1 MKFRKFIMRFIAL
14 TIFLALSIQIHA
26 QESST
31 KKYGVYA
38 DYGLNMHSADFRA
51 LPGIPNCCTNFQE
64 GDGLGLSMGALFEMD
79 MTSHLFLAARL
90 GYTDISGELRRYDQT
105 TVIIDNAF
113 EDGEFTHTINSSI
126 QAVTARI
133 LAGYRIIPNLSFYSG
148 FGVGNVI
155 NATFDQ
161 VETLSKPSD
170 KGTFVDEQGFDTGSR
185 TRNEFSGDIPELNSI
200 RLFLSTG
207 IGYELPLNS
216 DNSIRLM
223 PEVNFD
229 FAFSN
234 VVNGID
240 WSINELKG
248 GIALKYVPQND
259 RDWKIIRDTVIVR
272 DTTIEY
278 ITENKPSIKLIN
290 TRVLDESEKIE
301 GHTKIITTTVEKK
314 YLHRLL
320 DPSLAEN
327 SKSSN
332 ENKSSLKN
340 TDISITAKGVDYNGN
355 LTSVATMKVEEFI
368 SDVIHPLLPYIFFD
382 HNSSVVPDRYT
393 QYKKLE
399 EFTESS
405 LINDETLEVY
415 YNLLNIVGRRLK
427 DNPKSTIKLI
437 GTNSNTGEEKDNTK
451 LSQERA
457 IEVKNYFVNAWGI
470 DANRIKTEARN
481 LPQNASNTTV
491 EDGIAENRRVE
502 IYSSDNQILD
512 VIMAKDTLR
521 KADPPTL
528 RFMTEYKGNED
539 YENWKVVV
547 SQNGITLKE
556 YNGNGTLPKS
566 IDWNLEQ
573 EQGTTPRFDSPLDY
587 KLVLTKGGETAEANA
602 QLPMQMIKLSEK
614 AINKVGD
621 KRIDK
626 FNLILFDFNSSEIS
640 GRNSDI
646 IDIIDTRI
654 EDNSTIQ
661 IKGYTDRMGDEA
673 LNERLSNSRAESAN
687 KALGNSNAISK
698 GYGEKIELYNN
709 DLPEG
714 RMYNR
719 TVEIIVETPV
729 K

>member
-1 MKFRKFIMRFIAL
+1 MKFRKYIMYRIAL
-14 TIFLALSIQIHA
+14 IVFIALSIQINA

-38 DYGLNMHSADFRA
+38 DYGLNMHLADFRA

-79 MTSHLFLAARL
+79 MTSHLFLAGRV
-90 GYTDISGELRRYDQT
+90 GYSDLSGELIRKDQT
-105 TVIIDNAF
+105 TVILNNAF

-133 LAGYRIIPNLSFYSG
+133 LAGYRIIPNLSFYAG

-155 NATFDQ
+155 NATYDQ

-170 KGTFVDEQGFDTGSR
+170 KGTFVDDKGFDTGSR
-185 TRNEFSGDIPELNSI
+185 TRNESAGDIPELNSM

-207 IGYELPLNS
+207 VGYELPLNS

-234 VVNGID
+234 VVNGIN

-248 GIALKYVPQND
+248 GIALKYVPQSD
-259 RDWKIIRDTVIVR
+259 IEWQIIRDTIIVR
-272 DTTIEY
+272 DTTTEY
-278 ITENKPSIKLIN
+278 ITENKPSLKMISSRAIDETESIEGN
-290 TRVLDESEKIE
+290 TR
-301 GHTKIITTTVEKK
+301 IITTTIENK
-314 YLHRLL
+314 YLNQVL
-320 DPSLAEN
+320 DPSFASN
-327 SKSSN
+327 SNSSN
-332 ENKSSLKN
+332 KSTLKN
-340 TDISITAKGVDYNGN
+340 SDIVITAKGVDYNGN
-355 LTSVATMKVEEFI
+355 LSSVATMKVEEFI
-368 SDVIHPLLPYIFFD
+368 SDVIHPLLPYIFFT
-382 HNSSVVPDRYT
+382 HNSSELQPK
-393 QYKKLE
+393 YKQLSSTNS
-399 EFTESS
+399 FTENT

-415 YNLLNIVGRRLK
+415 YNLLNIVGKRLK
-427 DNPKSTIKLI
+427 DYPKTSIKLT

-451 LSQERA
+451 LSENRA
-457 IEVKNYFVNAWGI
+457 KEVKNYLVNAWGI
-470 DANRIKTEARN
+470 DASRINTEARN
-481 LPQNASNTTV
+481 LPQNASNITV
-491 EDGIAENRRVE
+491 EDGTAENRRVE
-502 IYSSDNQILD
+502 ITSPDNQMLD
-512 VIMAKDTLR
+512 VILAKDTLR
-521 KADPPTL
+521 KTDPPSL
-528 RFMTEYKGNED
+528 RFMTEYKGAED
-539 YENWKVVV
+539 YDSWKVEV
-547 SQNGITLKE
+547 SQNGKVLKE
-556 YNGNGTLPKS
+556 YNGTEKLPKS

-573 EQGTTPRFDSPLDY
+573 EQSTTPRFDSPLDY
-587 KLVLTKGGETAEANA
+587 KLVLTKGSESAEATA

-626 FNLILFDFNSSEIS
+626 FNLILFDFNSAEIS
-640 GRNSDI
+640 GRNSEIITI
-646 IDIIDTRI
+646 IDSKI

-661 IKGYTDRMGDEA
+661 IKGYTDRMGDEG

-687 KALGNSNAISK
+687 KALGNGNAVSK
-698 GYGEKIELYNN
+698 GYGEKIELYDNN
-709 DLPEG
+709 LPEG

-719 TVEIIVETPV
+719 TVEIIVETPI

>member
-1 MKFRKFIMRFIAL
+1 MKFRKYIMYRVALIVFIVI
-14 TIFLALSIQIHA
+14 SIQLNA

-38 DYGLNMHSADFRA
+38 DYGLNMHSSEFKA
-51 LPGIPNCCTNFQE
+51 LPGIPNCCIDFEE
-64 GDGLGLSMGALFEMD
+64 GNGLGLSIGALFEMD
-79 MTSHLFLAARL
+79 MSSHLFLSARL
-90 GYTDISGELRRYDQT
+90 GYNDLSGELSRIEPT
-105 TVIIDNAF
+105 TVIINNNF
-113 EDGEFTHTINSSI
+113 EPGKLNHSIVANI

-133 LAGYRIIPNLSFYSG
+133 LAGYRIIPNLSFYAG
-148 FGVGNVI
+148 FGAGNVI
-155 NATFDQ
+155 NATYDQ
-161 VETLSKPSD
+161 LETLTEPTD
-170 KGTFVDEQGFDTGSR
+170 KGTFIDDLGVDTGKR
-185 TRNEFSGDIPELNSI
+185 TRNESTGDIPELNSM

-216 DNSIRLM
+216 DNSLRLM

-234 VVNGID
+234 VVNSID
-240 WSINELKG
+240 WTINELKG
-248 GIALKYVPQND
+248 GIALKYVPQSSK
-259 RDWKIIRDTVIVR
+259 DWQIIRDTIIVR
-272 DTTIEY
+272 DTTTEY
-278 ITENKPSIKLIN
+278 ITENKPSLKMINSKVIDEVENIDGN
-290 TRVLDESEKIE
+290 TR
-301 GHTKIITTTVEKK
+301 IITTTIENK
-314 YLHRLL
+314 YLNRVL
-320 DPSLAEN
+320 DPSFASNN
-327 SKSSN
+327 S
-332 ENKSSLKN
+332 NKSTLKN
-340 TDISITAKGVDYNGN
+340 SDIAITAKGVDFDGN

-368 SDVIHPLLPYIFFD
+368 SDVIHPLLPYIFFT
-382 HNSSVVPDRYT
+382 HNSTELQSK
-393 QYKKLE
+393 YKQLSSTTS
-399 EFTESS
+399 FTENT

-415 YNLLNIVGRRLK
+415 YNLLNIVGKRLK
-427 DNPKSTIKLI
+427 DSPNSSIKLI

-451 LSQERA
+451 LSQNRA
-457 IEVKNYFVNAWGI
+457 DEVKKYLVNAWGI
-470 DANRIKTEARN
+470 DASRITTEARN
-481 LPQNASNTTV
+481 LPQNSSNISV

-528 RFMTEYKGNED
+528 RFMTENKGAED
-539 YENWKVVV
+539 YDSWKVVV
-547 SQNGITLKE
+547 SQNGRVLKE
-556 YNGNGTLPKS
+556 YNGTAQLPKS

-573 EQGTTPRFDSPLDY
+573 EQSTTPRFDSPLDY
-587 KLVLTKGGETAEANA
+587 KLVLTKGSTTAEATA

-626 FNLILFDFNSSEIS
+626 FNLILFDFNSAEIS
-640 GRNSDI
+640 GRNSEIITI
-646 IDIIDTRI
+646 IDSRI

-661 IKGYTDRMGDEA
+661 IKGYTDRMGDDG

-687 KALGNSNAISK
+687 KAIGNGNAISK

-709 DLPEG
+709 NLPEG

-719 TVEIIVETPV
+719 TVEIIVETPI